1 LWQHVLDFF
10 VADEDLV
17 DGVSSVL
24 QGNVIAID
32 VGRKEDFW
40 VPSEALA
47 GGKVGNQTRRA
58 VRVADVNNSAFFFG
72 ESGAQ
77 EAWTAIMRRFA
88 ALAGG
93 RRGG

>member
-40 VPSEALA
+40 IRIMVRY
-47 GGKVGNQTRRA
+47 GGKHLCDRQHVPGFQAKPWLEER
-58 VRVADVNNSAFFFG
+58 
-72 ESGAQ
+72 
-77 EAWTAIMRRFA
+77 
-88 ALAGG
+88 
-93 RRGG
+93 